1 MNGCPLT
8 GADSKTDLSGV
19 AEVVGLSLSRLTA
32 DNGRVQRSLNLS
44 LIEQSINR
52 SKESIMRKVLL
63 SAIVAASTLTIAA
76 PAAAQLTVTFGNQ
89 YGYGNQYGSPY
100 GNAYGYNNNVG
111 QVRALMVRLNHI
123 ERQINLLDR
132 RNVLSNRE
140 ANRLRLQADRIQ
152 RQLRAASYNGLNG
165 YEARDIYLRIARLE
179 QNVRY
184 QANDGNAY
192 ANRSY
197 GSYGNV
203 YDRDRD
209 GRDDRYED
217 DRGYDHD

>member
-1 MNGCPLT
+1 
-8 GADSKTDLSGV
+8 
-19 AEVVGLSLSRLTA
+19 
-32 DNGRVQRSLNLS
+32 
-44 LIEQSINR
+44 
-52 SKESIMRKVLL
+52 MRKVLL
-63 SAIVAASTLTIAA
+63 SAIVAASTLMIAA

-89 YGYGNQYGSPY
+89 YGYDSQYGGPY
-100 GNAYGYNNNVG
+100 GNAYGYNNNHG

-165 YEARDIYLRIARLE
+165 YEARDINVRIARLE

-197 GSYGNV
+197 GTYGNF